1 MEEEKSFYGWWSR
14 PTIKEDDT
22 KTSSGLD
29 RYTLGFLEDYYARE
43 TVKPVSSLIEAAT
56 QFEKEPDF
64 KNYLAMRDLFR
75 EIEANMTRRDGF
87 RCHNR

>member
-1 MEEEKSFYGWWSR
+1 MENSFYGFWSKGEKM
-14 PTIKEDDT
+14 PDDT

-29 RYTLGFLEDYYARE
+29 RQTLSFLEDYYARE

-75 EIEANMTRRDGF
+75 DIEANMTRRDAF